1 MWDFYRKKNNENVW
15 VASGKNGKNI
25 DRDSENEHGNVCIIT
40 QDTKLVRINDAE
52 EGWAFSKGSKCIQ
65 KKNPPTPQKTL
76 DLSQPEKAKGKHTQQ
91 QIRMQTSLPDL
102 RPASLRFAPCWLF
115 VVAALGCSEISSQQT
130 TKTDFQQQ
138 FVRFLKEG
146 CELNES
152 HCNARTRP
160 HPPHP
165 LLAPNNG
172 ATGEPNICQPD
183 AICPML
189 NGVTSSQK
197 TKSNRRTRGRMG
209 EVEEI
214 SFLSHFLSFTL
225 SWSTQIVY
233 SNKGSNTT
241 RLLDWE
247 KKVPDS
253 RCSFRYQTYS
263 E

>member
-1 MWDFYRKKNNENVW
+1 MWDFYREKKHENVW
-15 VASGKNGKNI
+15 VVSVKNGKNI
-25 DRDSENEHGNVCIIT
+25 DRDSENQHGNVCITT

-52 EGWAFSKGSKCIQ
+52 EGWAYSKGSKCIQ
-65 KKNPPTPQKTL
+65 KKNPPPKTL

-102 RPASLRFAPCWLF
+102 RPASLRFPPCWLF

-160 HPPHP
+160 HPPRP
-165 LLAPNNG
+165 LLVPQQWSYWGTQYLSAWCYLSHVKWG
-172 ATGEPNICQPD
+172 DQQSKD
-183 AICPML
+183 
-189 NGVTSSQK
+189 K
-197 TKSNRRTRGRMG
+197 KKSNRRTRGRTG

-214 SFLSHFLSFTL
+214 SFLSRFLSFTL

-233 SNKGSNTT
+233 SSKGSNTT
-241 RLLDWE
+241 RLSDWE

>member
-1 MWDFYRKKNNENVW
+1 MFELLLVKME
-15 VASGKNGKNI
+15 KNI
-25 DRDSENEHGNVCIIT
+25 DRDLRTNMEMFV
-40 QDTKLVRINDAE
+40 QKLVRNNDVE
-52 EGWAFSKGSKCIQ
+52 EGWAYSKGSKCIQ
-65 KKNPPTPQKTL
+65 KKNLPTPPKNV

-91 QIRMQTSLPDL
+91 QIWMQTSLPDL
-102 RPASLRFAPCWLF
+102 RPASLRFPPCWLF

-160 HPPHP
+160 HPPRP
-165 LLAPNNG
+165 LLAPQQWNYWG
-172 ATGEPNICQPD
+172 TQYLSAWCYLSHVKWGDQQSKD
-183 AICPML
+183 
-189 NGVTSSQK
+189 K
-197 TKSNRRTRGRMG
+197 KSNRRTRGRTG
-209 EVEEI
+209 EVEQI
-214 SFLSHFLSFTL
+214 SFLSRFLSFTL

-241 RLLDWE
+241 RLSDWE

-253 RCSFRYQTYS
+253 RCSFRCS